1 MSLSAAFR
9 DIFMLLGFLAGC
21 FVYGQEQQT
30 LEQRQPLELVF
41 ADSIVPQD
49 HHEAMFTT
57 GGWYSKQQGDTHAA
71 LLTQTVEWGIS
82 DTLQVSTFIHA
93 LQSSNQNGSTATGM

>member
-9 DIFMLLGFLAGC
+9 DIFLLLGFLAGC

-49 HHEAMFTT
+49 RHEAMFTT

-71 LLTQTVEWGIS
+71 LLTQKVEWGIL
-82 DTLQVSTFIHA
+82 DTLQVSTSVHA
-93 LQSSNQNGSTATGM
+93 PSRWIVK

>member
-9 DIFMLLGFLAGC
+9 DIFLLLGFLAGC

-71 LLTQTVEWGIS
+71 LLTQKVEWGIS
-82 DTLQVSTFIHA
+82 DTLQVSTFVHA
-93 LQSSNQNGSTATGM
+93 PSRWIVK